1 MSKNTVNVGIMG
13 LGFMGATHVKAFKNV
28 PNARIAALCNPSG
41 RNLDGD
47 FSNVGGNIGTK
58 EPLKIDMV
66 NVAAYQDFDELLKNP
81 DIDLIDICTP
91 TTTHEEL
98 AIRAL
103 AAGKH
108 VLLEKP
114 MARTAESAR
123 RIVEAAEKASTLLMP
138 AMCLRFWPHWR
149 YVKEVVADGRF
160 GRVLSARF
168 RRVAEP
174 PGWGKNNYMSGDQ
187 SGGALLDLHIHD
199 TDFVQY
205 CFGKPKSVFSTGYSK
220 ITSAVDHVVT
230 QYQVEGGAIVSA
242 EGCWAM
248 TPGFGFN
255 MSYTFNF
262 EKATVDYDI
271 VRGEDALRVVEE
283 GKEARFEKPEG
294 IDGYVGEINYLVE
307 CILNGQPLQ
316 TLTARDG
323 LTAVEICEAEERS
336 VLSGKVELI

>member
-1 MSKNTVNVGIMG
+1 MG

-58 EPLKIDMV
+58 EPLKLDMA

-81 DIDLIDICTP
+81 NIDLIDICTP

-160 GRVLSARF
+160 GKVLSARF

-174 PGWGKNNYMSGDQ
+174 QAGERITTCPGINPGEPCWTCTSMTRILS
-187 SGGALLDLHIHD
+187 STALGNRSP
-199 TDFVQY
+199 FFQ
-205 CFGKPKSVFSTGYSK
+205 
-220 ITSAVDHVVT
+220 
-230 QYQVEGGAIVSA
+230 
-242 EGCWAM
+242 
-248 TPGFGFN
+248 PG
-255 MSYTFNF
+255 
-262 EKATVDYDI
+262 
-271 VRGEDALRVVEE
+271 
-283 GKEARFEKPEG
+283 
-294 IDGYVGEINYLVE
+294 
-307 CILNGQPLQ
+307 
-316 TLTARDG
+316 TARSPAQWI
-323 LTAVEICEAEERS
+323 T
-336 VLSGKVELI
+336 